1 MSSSGLSSKRIQ
13 NLLIESAIVFAVV
26 PLAFT
31 LLFLIS
37 GFNGLIVPII
47 VVYYIFAI
55 LGVALLAF
63 ERLVKQVRAG
73 STK

>member
-1 MSSSGLSSKRIQ
+1 MSSGGLSSKRFQ
-13 NLLIESAIVFAVV
+13 NLLIDGVIVFGVV

-37 GFNGLIVPII
+37 GFNWLTVPVIT
-47 VVYYIFAI
+47 VYYIFAI

-63 ERLVKQVRAG
+63 ERLVKQVRT
-73 STK
+73 STTK